1 MRLIEFFK
9 KFLMRT
15 QVPLTPEQEVALREQ
30 LRIMQDLERNSSRD
44 STGTVPRQ
52 LPHGWETG
60 VGGKAVEDHT
70 WRHPKRNP

>member
-9 KFLMRT
+9 KFLKRT
-15 QVPLTPEQEVALREQ
+15 QVPLTPEQEVVLREQ

-44 STGTVPRQ
+44 STGNVPRQ

-60 VGGKAVEDHT
+60 VGGKAAEGGT